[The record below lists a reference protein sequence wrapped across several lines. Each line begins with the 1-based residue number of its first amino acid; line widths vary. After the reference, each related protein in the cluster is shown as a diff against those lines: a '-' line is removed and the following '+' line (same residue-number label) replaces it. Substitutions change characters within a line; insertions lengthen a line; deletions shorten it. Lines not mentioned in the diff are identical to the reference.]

1 MALAKLVPERQR
13 RFAVDVVRRLRDAGF
28 TAYWAGGC
36 VRDQLL
42 GRVPKDYDIATDATP
57 TRIRSLF
64 GHRRTLPLG
73 AAFGVI
79 TVLGPA
85 GAGQIEVATFRRETT
100 YSDGRHPDSVHFSTA
115 QEDALRRDFT
125 INGMFYDPVQEQVI
139 DFVGGQEDLQRRIV
153 RAIGDPD
160 ERISEDKLRML
171 RAIRFA
177 AAFQFE
183 IDPATAAAIQRR
195 AAEIA
200 VVSAERIAAEMRQML
215 AGEHRVRAVRLVLD
229 SGLAAAILPEIVPV
243 DDAGRARLQQSLD
256 VLGHL
261 QGPNLA
267 LGLAVLFA
275 GRVSPSDAK
284 EMCRRWRLSNKETA
298 TIDWVLAHHEALHD
312 ARRQRW
318 SQLQPILANDE
329 APNLLAV
336 ERAEAMAG
344 LADLEEIEWCESLR
358 HQPKEQLDP
367 LPLITGDDLKDRGIP
382 QGPQYRI
389 LLERVREAQ
398 LDGEIHD
405 RDDALALVEQIVA
418 DERRE
423 HH

>member
-1 MALAKLVPERQR
+1 MALVKLVPERQQ

-139 DFVGGQEDLQRRIV
+139 DFVGGQEDLKGRIV

-183 IDPATAAAIQRR
+183 VDPATAAAIQRR

-229 SGLAAAILPEIVPV
+229 SGLAAAVLPEIVPV
-243 DDAGRARLQQSLD
+243 DDAGRERLRQSLD

-261 QGPNLA
+261 QEPNLA
-267 LGLAVLFA
+267 LGLVVLFA
-275 GRVSPSDAK
+275 GRVSPRDAK

-298 TIDWVLAHHEALHD
+298 TIDWVLTHHEALHD
-312 ARRQRW
+312 ARRRRW

-336 ERAEAMAG
+336 KRSEAMAG
-344 LADLEEIEWCESLR
+344 LADLKEIEWCEALR
-358 HQPKEQLDP
+358 QQPQEQLDP
-367 LPLITGDDLKDRGIP
+367 QPLITGDDLIDRGIP
-382 QGPQYRI
+382 QGPQYRL

-418 DERRE
+418 DEPRE
-423 HH
+423 HQ